1 MVSIAI
7 HRKTR
12 CREGIAGLSAIGG
25 LRSTGLP
32 FGSWF
37 WRNYNRSVYSLYR
50 ILLLVAL
57 VLSAPWWLLEMLR
70 QGKYRAGLGE
80 RLGKGPERLFHQVA
94 VNTIWI
100 HAVSVGEG

>member
-37 WRNYNRSVYSLYR
+37 WRNYNRSVYSLYS

-80 RLGKGPERLFHQVA
+80 RLGEGPLRRFNHDGGK
-94 VNTIWI
+94 TIC
-100 HAVSVGEG
+100 AAAR